1 MTKTWYVFFPNI
13 TIQNHATYKN
23 HELLDQMLIELREK
37 NIIIE
42 TTQNPAHAAL
52 WVLPVKTPVDVESE
66 ADVIFY
72 ASDCVRNVQKSG
84 DEKWFL
90 LKKAALGISPL
101 FKYQHIQHPYLNGR
115 RQRTPL
121 PSNNQPLHRQ
131 SPGYGYFKHDIEFGN
146 PTITLIDFPERGYGR
161 LRESLS
167 WHPHISP
174 SDLHHQLT
182 ADSESIS
189 TRYILVQDLTPC
201 LCLRVGAIFDIDPQF
216 FLDHANNQVNGS
228 VRRSSRLANAAHK
241 RKQIERQDRVTVEN
255 RTTGDVYKRIWVTI
269 VRSELNILRSEL
281 DLSVVS
287 TAELAA
293 VEERVSVYQI
303 ERD

>member
-90 LKKAALGISPL
+90 LKKAALG
-101 FKYQHIQHPYLNGR
+101 
-115 RQRTPL
+115 
-121 PSNNQPLHRQ
+121 
-131 SPGYGYFKHDIEFGN
+131 
-146 PTITLIDFPERGYGR
+146 
-161 LRESLS
+161 LR
-167 WHPHISP
+167 
-174 SDLHHQLT
+174 
-182 ADSESIS
+182 
-189 TRYILVQDLTPC
+189 
-201 LCLRVGAIFDIDPQF
+201 
-216 FLDHANNQVNGS
+216 
-228 VRRSSRLANAAHK
+228 
-241 RKQIERQDRVTVEN
+241 
-255 RTTGDVYKRIWVTI
+255 
-269 VRSELNILRSEL
+269 
-281 DLSVVS
+281 
-287 TAELAA
+287 
-293 VEERVSVYQI
+293 
-303 ERD
+303 